1 MKITFY
7 TIGYG
12 NRTPAEFVS
21 ALQAHGVSTVVDVRF
36 RPGRARLNCYAKAKT
51 PDKRIE
57 KLLTAVGIKYE
68 SFVELGNPFLDVEAW
83 AEPYRRRLETDGPKL
98 TERLV
103 RLVGSGEI
111 AQPFCLLCAE
121 KQPQDCHRTIL
132 ADWLVKSLRWEV
144 TPIV

>member
-1 MKITFY
+1 M
-7 TIGYG
+7 
-12 NRTPAEFVS
+12 P
-21 ALQAHGVSTVVDVRF
+21 VRL
-36 RPGRARLNCYAKAKT
+36 RPTRARLNCYAKAKT

-83 AEPYRRRLETDGPKL
+83 AEPYRRRLETDGRRL

-103 RLVGSGEI
+103 RLVGTGEI
-111 AQPFCLLCAE
+111 AQPFCLLCSE
-121 KQPQDCHRTIL
+121 KNPQDCHRTIV
-132 ADWLVKSLRWEV
+132 ADWLVKSLGWEV